1 MAADKGLVQE
11 FFIKGW
17 DFSHAGEASCEI
29 KNTLKQIG
37 ISAEIIR
44 RVAIAAY
51 EAEMNVVMYA
61 QQGIMRC
68 EIDPDQIKITVED
81 QGPGIAD
88 IELAMQEGYSTA
100 TPEMREMGFGAGMG
114 LPNIKRNTDI
124 FEITSIVGSGTKL
137 TLLFKLSQNPQ

>member
-1 MAADKGLVQE
+1 MAVDSRLVQE
-11 FFIKGW
+11 YFIKGW
-17 DFSHAGEASCEI
+17 DFNHAGEASCEI

-37 ISAEIIR
+37 ISADIIR

-61 QQGIMRC
+61 QHGVMRC
-68 EIDPDQIKITVED
+68 EIDAHQIKITVED
-81 QGPGIAD
+81 QGPGIVD

-114 LPNIKRNTDI
+114 LPNIKRNTDNFDI
-124 FEITSIVGSGTKL
+124 SSVVGQGTKL
-137 TLLFKLSQNPQ
+137 TLLFKL